1 MEFCGKSQF
10 PHSLGRQ
17 TPETLR
23 KLCLSINFLHQEI
36 RWSGVILH
44 NETSLT
50 DLFCENILHI
60 LVVTYFRE
68 KALNIW
74 QNFKCNSVLFLRF
87 TKELEYIFVKIIKFQ
102 WTNRVV
108 FICTL
113 TWGTLMRDKNNTTI
127 LPLYQKIYI

>member
-1 MEFCGKSQF
+1 MWKFCGRSQF
-10 PHSLGRQ
+10 PHSFGRQ
-17 TPETLR
+17 TLETLR
-23 KLCLSINFLHQEI
+23 KLCLSIHFLHQEI
-36 RWSGVILH
+36 RWSGVLLS
-44 NETSLT
+44 ETSLT

-74 QNFKCNSVLFLRF
+74 QNCKYNSVLFLRF
-87 TKELEYIFVKIIKFQ
+87 TSELGYIFVKVIKFQ

-108 FICTL
+108 LKCTL
-113 TWGTLMRDKNNTTI
+113 TWGTLMSDKNNTAM